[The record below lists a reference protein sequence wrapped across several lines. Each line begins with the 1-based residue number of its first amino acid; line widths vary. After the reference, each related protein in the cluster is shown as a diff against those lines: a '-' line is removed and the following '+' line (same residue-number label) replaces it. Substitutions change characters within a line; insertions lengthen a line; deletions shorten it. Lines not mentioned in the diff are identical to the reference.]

1 MKMSFRFNNTHKR
14 NYKNDQKQ
22 KRKEK
27 DSFLTH
33 LSQINVIS
41 LSKRAS
47 SFTSEGSVTV
57 EAALVV
63 PIFFFAVLSLVY
75 LLEIMNVQTVMRS
88 ALHCAAKEIAEEAY
102 VNPLLIRGKLEKH
115 IVEHV
120 GETWLDHSVIS
131 GGSDGIDCRK
141 SMAWGST
148 GIMDLSLIYKVEV
161 PILTFRIPAIVQE
174 ESMRVKG
181 WNGYAGNGFGNQ
193 SDETVYITD
202 TGIVYHKDADC
213 TYLELSIK
221 SVAIS
226 DVEQLRNESGGKY
239 YPCES
244 CMRKTFGKQ
253 MVYITDTGNRYHGS
267 LSCSRLKQTVY
278 AVPLSE
284 VFGRGGCKRC
294 VK

>member
-102 VNPLLIRGKLEKH
+102 VNPLVIRGKLEKH

-161 PILTFRIPAIVQE
+161 PILMFRIPAIVQE

-181 WNGYAGNGFGNQ
+181 WNGYAGNGFGNHGFGGEGNFRQ
-193 SDETVYITD
+193 D
-202 TGIVYHKDADC
+202 G
-213 TYLELSIK
+213 
-221 SVAIS
+221 S
-226 DVEQLRNESGGKY
+226 DVTAEIS
-239 YPCES
+239 
-244 CMRKTFGKQ
+244 
-253 MVYITDTGNRYHGS
+253 
-267 LSCSRLKQTVY
+267 
-278 AVPLSE
+278 
-284 VFGRGGCKRC
+284 
-294 VK
+294 